1 VKLQNQIIIVNVGIL
16 GGLIYQY
23 YRGASLPVIAAVGI
37 ALYLLVNTIFFFRL
51 KKGEQR

>member
-23 YRGASLPVIAAVGI
+23 HHGASLPAIAAIGI
-37 ALYLLVNTIFFFRL
+37 ALYLLVNAIFFLRL